1 MVERSGNTILN
12 FVMKNGYIEM
22 LLTSSFLNRNRGVK
36 DVGEG
41 ADWKS
46 RFDYNGHYSTISR
59 DSEITIMEASVF

>member
-1 MVERSGNTILN
+1 
-12 FVMKNGYIEM
+12 MKNGYIEM
-22 LLTSSFLNRNRGVK
+22 LLTSFLNRNRGVK

-59 DSEITIMEASVF
+59 DSEITIMESSVF